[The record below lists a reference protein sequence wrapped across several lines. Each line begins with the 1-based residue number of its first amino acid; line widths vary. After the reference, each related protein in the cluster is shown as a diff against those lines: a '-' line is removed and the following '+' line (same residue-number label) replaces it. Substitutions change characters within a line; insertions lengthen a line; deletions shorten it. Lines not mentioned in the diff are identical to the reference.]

1 MELRLKSE
9 PSFLLKKGLKEVIL
23 KKIGSG
29 QYTVTSG
36 VFKQVI
42 KENEKEELLAV
53 SEPVDAPPAQEE
65 KKETNEGQGGNLS
78 PREQRVVELNDLTKK
93 ELLLMVEDL
102 YEDVDKKA
110 NKPTLVELIIKSEFP
125 E

>member
-42 KENEKEELLAV
+42 KENEYQELLAV
-53 SEPVDAPPAQEE
+53 SEPIDAPPVQEE

-93 ELLLMVEDL
+93 ELLPLVEDL